1 MIRKSSLRKFLLL
14 AVAGAASLQAPVAE
28 PIVSPTWGF
37 SIDLPEGFEL
47 SGGDRKN
54 RFSFFDAASGVSV
67 DLVAYASGR
76 YSSPESLLADAGK
89 RLQAETEPAAF
100 EYRQRKAALSRL
112 SFTAPFGS
120 AEGWALAV
128 ELENSGG
135 NGSPPPLLLM
145 LAYGKAGAGA
155 NEVRYL
161 SALDSVSPAL
171 RDRAA
176 PGPVSSFAYPPQGRT
191 EARLNVSGVEIQA
204 AIDRTDAEA
213 SKALV
218 DREFAL
224 LAAYSASPL
233 WKAAWTRFYRMVWR
247 DSYDRLA
254 DVAFAVERA
263 LSAAAPGSSRR
274 DIAEGALKWVQGFK
288 YERDLMGS
296 DFVDLVTAA
305 VEGRGDCDSR
315 SLLLAVVLQRAN
327 ADAIL
332 MVSREYGHAMAAVKV
347 EGNGAKFTH
356 AGNEWIVAETTAKVG
371 LGMIGKNVSD
381 PNKWI
386 GIDFPALPPAEAGA
400 K

>member
-1 MIRKSSLRKFLLL
+1 
-14 AVAGAASLQAPVAE
+14 
-28 PIVSPTWGF
+28 
-37 SIDLPEGFEL
+37 LPEGFEL

-191 EARLNVSGVEIQA
+191 EASLKVSGVEIQA

-233 WKAAWTRFYRMVWR
+233 WKAAWTRFYRMVGGIPTIGWR
-247 DSYDRLA
+247 TSPSPWSGPSPPR
-254 DVAFAVERA
+254 
-263 LSAAAPGSSRR
+263 RR
-274 DIAEGALKWVQGFK
+274 DRPGGTSPRV
-288 YERDLMGS
+288 
-296 DFVDLVTAA
+296 
-305 VEGRGDCDSR
+305 
-315 SLLLAVVLQRAN
+315 
-327 ADAIL
+327 
-332 MVSREYGHAMAAVKV
+332 
-347 EGNGAKFTH
+347 
-356 AGNEWIVAETTAKVG
+356 
-371 LGMIGKNVSD
+371 
-381 PNKWI
+381 P
-386 GIDFPALPPAEAGA
+386 
-400 K
+400 